1 MNDRAT
7 FYRNQ
12 LRNCQQLDALNSTY
26 CTFLDEIEDIE
37 DDIFDRVTAAYE
49 AVKERIIGH

>member
-1 MNDRAT
+1 MTDRAT

-12 LRNCQQLDALNSTY
+12 LRNCHQLDALNSIY

>member
-1 MNDRAT
+1 MTDRAT

-12 LRNCQQLDALNSTY
+12 IRNCQQLDALNNTY